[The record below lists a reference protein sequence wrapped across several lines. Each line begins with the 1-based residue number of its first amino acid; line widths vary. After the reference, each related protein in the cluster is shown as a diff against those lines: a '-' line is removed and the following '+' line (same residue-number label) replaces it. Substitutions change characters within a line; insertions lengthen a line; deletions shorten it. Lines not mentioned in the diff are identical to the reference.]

1 MEINTY
7 ISNQPLDRQP
17 VLTTIHEV
25 IITNDKTV
33 IAGVESMMGIEM
45 IIYKGKGTMKYGL
58 AGVKNYMSLHVL
70 PIYVSTALHAKYKS
84 LLPKAKFQK
93 GCINFINES
102 EMPLEI
108 IRKLIVDCSTI
119 DLLKM
124 KEDYLNSRKTKKH

>member
-7 ISNQPLDRQP
+7 ISNQPVKRQAIM
-17 VLTTIHEV
+17 TTIHET
-25 IITNDKTV
+25 IIANDKTV

-70 PIYVSTALHAKYKS
+70 PIYGSTTLNAKYKT
-84 LLPKAKFQK
+84 LLLKAKFQK

-102 EMPLEI
+102 DMPLEI
-108 IRKLIVDCSTI
+108 IRELIIDCSTI

-124 KEDYLNSRKTKKH
+124 KEDYLNSRKTKKQ